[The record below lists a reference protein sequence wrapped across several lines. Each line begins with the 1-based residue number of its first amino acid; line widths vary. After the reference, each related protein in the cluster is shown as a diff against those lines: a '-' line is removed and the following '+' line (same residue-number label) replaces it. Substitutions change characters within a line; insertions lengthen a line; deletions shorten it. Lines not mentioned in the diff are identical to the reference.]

1 MFLARRRFTA
11 HTYTLK
17 NTAVK
22 VNRQRRACGSKL
34 VAAFFFLFFLPSLR
48 AFLPRAIFPSLLAM
62 HVASPSNISFAFF
75 LPFFPLLLFFSSLFF
90 LPQRDP
96 ARQVRASKRI
106 RSRSSRHI
114 VESLL
119 RLRAGLKAFRRHR
132 HRRETNANT
141 SITRYR
147 GLWLRNERRRLHP
160 GLASRR
166 LFDSE
171 REEPF
176 MIRLTKGTKSSHR

>member
-11 HTYTLK
+11 HTYALK

-22 VNRQRRACGSKL
+22 VNRQRRADRSL
-34 VAAFFFLFFLPSLR
+34 WPPFFFFFLLLPR

-62 HVASPSNISFAFF
+62 HVASPSNISFAFSLF
-75 LPFFPLLLFFSSLFF
+75 VPFFPLSFFFLFSSLFF
-90 LPQRDP
+90 PQRDP
-96 ARQVRASKRI
+96 AQPRQVRASKRI

-119 RLRAGLKAFRRHR
+119 WLQAGLKAFRRHR

-147 GLWLRNERRRLHP
+147 GLWLRNERQRLHP

-166 LFDSE
+166 LFDS
-171 REEPF
+171 
-176 MIRLTKGTKSSHR
+176 KGGGRNPL

>member
-11 HTYTLK
+11 HTYALK

-34 VAAFFFLFFLPSLR
+34 VAAFFFSFFFFLLSPS
-48 AFLPRAIFPSLLAM
+48 FSPRAIFPLAM
-62 HVASPSNISFAFF
+62 HVAASPSNISF
-75 LPFFPLLLFFSSLFF
+75 LPPFFFPLPTRSSEAGSSLEA
-90 LPQRDP
+90 DSKSVKP
-96 ARQVRASKRI
+96 AYSRVTSPVA
-106 RSRSSRHI
+106 SRS
-114 VESLL
+114 
-119 RLRAGLKAFRRHR
+119 LKAFRRHR

-147 GLWLRNERRRLHP
+147 GLWLRNERPRLHP

-166 LFDSE
+166 LFDSNGGG
-171 REEPF
+171 RNP
-176 MIRLTKGTKSSHR
+176 L